1 MRLRRSF
8 AFAGI
13 PVSGASLAAGRR
25 GGFTLIELLLAMTLI
40 TLLAGIA
47 IHPLSAA
54 IERVRVARAIAEIG
68 TLQKEIALYE
78 TERGSLPA
86 SLVEIGRVGMLDP
99 WGNPYQ
105 YVPFVAN
112 GGGGG
117 GGNGGGGSGNGGGG
131 NGNGGGNGGGGG
143 GNGGGGGIAG
153 MARKDRF
160 LVPINST
167 YDLYSMGA
175 DGRSALP
182 LTAQHSHDDIIR
194 ANDGTYIGLAELY

>member
-1 MRLRRSF
+1 MRLRSSF
-8 AFAGI
+8 GFAGM
-13 PVSGASLAAGRR
+13 PAFRVRCVPGRR
-25 GGFTLIELLLAMTLI
+25 GGFTLVELLLVMTLI

-47 IHPLSAA
+47 IQPLSAA
-54 IERVRVARAIAEIG
+54 IERVRIARAIAEIG

-78 TERGSLPA
+78 TERGHLPPT
-86 SLVEIGRVGMLDP
+86 LVDIGRSGMLDP

-105 YVPFVAN
+105 YVAFEAN
-112 GGGGG
+112 GGGG
-117 GGNGGGGSGNGGGG
+117 GNGGGG
-131 NGNGGGNGGGGG
+131 NGNGGGGNGGGGG
-143 GNGGGGGIAG
+143 GGGNGGGGGGGIAG

-175 DGRSALP
+175 DGKSVLP
-182 LTAQHSHDDIIR
+182 LTATYSHDDIIR